1 MNLAQH
7 TSHKDFLSTPGCVRQ
22 FVYWL
27 QLRITKMKKKKRRKK
42 LCVVMSNL
50 TQDKHYSFFLDTA
63 QFHHSSGEEK
73 PIFFLKFCNNII

>member
-27 QLRITKMKKKKRRKK
+27 QLRITKMKKKK
-42 LCVVMSNL
+42 
-50 TQDKHYSFFLDTA
+50 
-63 QFHHSSGEEK
+63 EEK
-73 PIFFLKFCNNII
+73 NYVL